1 MATYRLTT
9 TLNAR
14 SVRKVAEE
22 IAEVKRGFNMK
33 VWKATRIT
41 AEHIKRFIEL
51 QYATATNYIG
61 WSYYD
66 VSIDIVP
73 LPKRQGYRVVGSG
86 SKIYF
91 LEYGTGKFAGQG
103 RPKGGGPEASVDKY
117 PGSWSQKYGQHQY
130 RKGHEWWQFGNARIE
145 GSTAAWAFPYAR
157 IYSPEFISMAVLE
170 VFG

>member
-1 MATYRLTT
+1 MATYRLTMS
-9 TLNAR
+9 LNVK

-22 IAEVKRGFNMK
+22 IAEIKRGFNMK

-41 AEHIKRFIEL
+41 AEHVKRFIEL

-91 LEYGTGKFAGQG
+91 LEYGTGIYAGKG
-103 RPKGGGPEASVDKY
+103 FPGGGPVASVDKT
-117 PGSWSQKYGQHQY
+117 PGSWSQNFGRRQFVPGKHEFWIF
-130 RKGHEWWQFGNARIE
+130 GHAMIE